1 MTENE
6 AIEELKYD
14 CNEIGKAIPCDTS
27 WGESFENAYA
37 MAINALE
44 EVQQYR
50 QIGKIGTCRNAVEIC
65 KAMIERGIDQDNI
78 AEYIKFEDNLV
89 QRGYDLKKLIEIDG
103 EQYVIKDIFLRMLKP
118 EELKLMQGFPD
129 DYIIDRD
136 IAGKTYPIVER
147 VARIGNS
154 VVPVMAEALVS
165 ANCSDLR
172 IGERTPNMR
181 IEAEQTG
188 QLRFA

>member
-50 QIGKIGTCRNAVEIC
+50 QIGTVEECRAAMEKQTAIPREI
-65 KAMIERGIDQDNI
+65 IEGK
-78 AEYIKFEDNLV
+78 YFCPKCHNLAPYPMYCGCG
-89 QRGYDLKKLIEIDG
+89 QKL
-103 EQYVIKDIFLRMLKP
+103 Y
-118 EELKLMQGFPD
+118 
-129 DYIIDRD
+129 
-136 IAGKTYPIVER
+136 
-147 VARIGNS
+147 
-154 VVPVMAEALVS
+154 
-165 ANCSDLR
+165 
-172 IGERTPNMR
+172 
-181 IEAEQTG
+181 
-188 QLRFA
+188 

>member
-50 QIGKIGTCRNAVEIC
+50 QIGTVSTCRNAVGIC
-65 KAMIERGIDQDNI
+65 KTMIERGINPDNI
-78 AEYIKFEDNLV
+78 TECIKFEYNLV
-89 QRGYDLKKLIEIDG
+89 QRGYDLKKLIEIIDEHKQQFQIG
-103 EQYVIKDIFLRMLKP
+103 TV
-118 EELKLMQGFPD
+118 EECRESVEKHTAISREIIEGKYFCPKCHNLMPYPGYCGCGQKL
-129 DYIIDRD
+129 Y
-136 IAGKTYPIVER
+136 
-147 VARIGNS
+147 
-154 VVPVMAEALVS
+154 
-165 ANCSDLR
+165 
-172 IGERTPNMR
+172 
-181 IEAEQTG
+181 
-188 QLRFA
+188 